1 MVLGSE
7 TPLTIMLPTLRHC
20 LLAGLFL
27 SLPAG
32 FAYAAEPIVVIESDM
47 SPAEKDLLRSVLGEV
62 DAPARSLA
70 QARRRVE
77 AAAKSARS
85 VMRSLGY
92 YEVEIR
98 AEVIETRAEARA
110 VDNDSDVSVRRPPQA
125 VLYVTTG
132 EQFTYGNVD
141 VVFKDG
147 PPVDLSV
154 ITDAVDIK
162 SGQAAKAAP
171 VVATELRLA
180 NRLHAEGY
188 PDAKALPRQAI
199 VDHAE
204 KQMNVTYNFQT
215 GRQTRFGEILQTGS
229 AYLTKG
235 FPKMI
240 APFESGEM
248 YSAKKINRLAARV
261 IGTGVFDSATAT
273 LADDGIENA
282 DGTITKN
289 VILNVEQGAINTVSG
304 EIGFS
309 TSDGSGVDVTYE
321 RRNFV
326 GFAQTLTLDA
336 RLKTNEIGVGAAYNI
351 PYAWREDRELD
362 LAMDVARLD
371 TDAFVGER
379 VLANTLVTQKFS
391 RKFKLGLGLG
401 VEASRFDQEGVE
413 TTAYLVE
420 GLGRAVL
427 DTRDN
432 LLNPVK
438 GFNVEAAV
446 VPTYNFGDEDG
457 TFTTLTLDAS
467 SYKRVS
473 EKFVLAGRVGT
484 GTIVSEDFETVP
496 QNRRFYAG
504 GGGSVRGYEFQSI
517 SPRVVTTSVDENG
530 ETVTETDLIG
540 GRTLLEGSAEVR
552 YKGDGP
558 IGYVG
563 FVDAG
568 TVSRAQASGLD
579 DIRVG
584 AGVGVRYYTSFAP
597 LRADIAIPLNPQ
609 SGDADFQVYIS
620 IGQAF

>member
-1 MVLGSE
+1 
-7 TPLTIMLPTLRHC
+7 MLPTLRHC

-110 VDNDSDVSVRRPPQA
+110 VDNDSAVSVRRPPQA

-180 NRLHAEGY
+180 N
-188 PDAKALPRQAI
+188 
-199 VDHAE
+199 
-204 KQMNVTYNFQT
+204 
-215 GRQTRFGEILQTGS
+215 
-229 AYLTKG
+229 KG